1 MWYSIKKH
9 IQDHNRYMNMDFLKG
24 GYIMMSNGNNPLY
37 TPLQWAENACDT
49 LMAKF
54 EPQNLPPVGRFH
66 YHQGVF
72 LLGMEKCWRQ
82 NHENKYYE
90 YIKAWVDSL
99 IDAEGTVL
107 HYNSEELDDIQPG
120 ILLYNLYEKTGDERY
135 KKALFTLVP
144 LLKDWKKNA
153 EGGFWHKTRYPN
165 QMWLDGL
172 FMAGPI
178 AVQFGSTF
186 GDSSYFDMMTYQAIL
201 MEKHT
206 KDEKTGLLYHGW
218 DQTKE
223 VFWAD
228 PVTGKAPEF
237 WGRAIGWYPV
247 AILDMLDYLPADHK
261 DRPKLIEILKD
272 LVISLPKFQDESGLW
287 YQVVDKGDQPDNWLE
302 TSCSSLFVY
311 AIAKAVR
318 MGHLDPEYLHY
329 AWKGYEGVINTLKMD
344 DQGGVI
350 IGDICIGTG
359 IGDYAHYIA
368 RPRSE
373 NDLHGA
379 GAFILMCVEM
389 SQAHSK

>member
-1 MWYSIKKH
+1 MSLKQTDTIKPEYS
-9 IQDHNRYMNMDFLKG
+9 
-24 GYIMMSNGNNPLY
+24 
-37 TPLQWAENACDT
+37 PLQWAEKACDT
-49 LMAKF
+49 LMEKF
-54 EPQNLPPVGRFH
+54 EAELLPPVGRFH

-72 LLGMEKCWRQ
+72 LLGMQKCFK
-82 NHENKYYE
+82 ENMNDKYYS
-90 YIKAWVDSL
+90 YLKRWVDSL
-99 IDAEGTVL
+99 IMPDGTIK
-107 HYNSEELDDIQPG
+107 HCDTNELDDIQPG
-120 ILLYNLYEKTGDERY
+120 VLLFDLYEKTGDERY
-135 KKALFTLVP
+135 KKALLTLVS
-144 LLKDWKKNA
+144 LLHSWNKNA

-178 AVQFGSTF
+178 AVQFGHTF
-186 GDSSYFDMMTYQAIL
+186 NESIFYDMMTFQAIL

-218 DQTKE
+218 DESKT
-223 VFWAD
+223 VAWAD
-228 PVTGKAPEF
+228 PITGKAPEF

-247 AILDMLDYLPADHK
+247 AVLDMLDYLPVTHENT
-261 DRPKLIEILKD
+261 PKLIEILKS
-272 LVISLPKFQDESGLW
+272 LVISLPKFQDKATGLW
-287 YQVVDKGDQPDNWLE
+287 YQVVDKGASEDNWLE
-302 TSCSSLFVY
+302 NSCTCLFTY

-318 MGHLDPEYLHY
+318 MGYLDKEYIQY
-329 AWKGYEGVINTLKMD
+329 AWKGYQGVIDSLKMD
-344 DQGGVI
+344 ENGGVI

-389 SQAHSK
+389 SKVK